1 MINSEKQKSTRDMKE
16 RERKR
21 YNELKKQI
29 RTLENNNYELHINL
43 LKVKEEM
50 KLLRVEN
57 LIAKNEIAKMEDQV
71 TFDILKTANVIY
83 VIVETL
89 LWSIISHNTTSETF
103 EVHITH

>member
-1 MINSEKQKSTRDMKE
+1 MINSEKQKSTRDIKE

-29 RTLENNNYELHINL
+29 RTLENNNYELHSNL
-43 LKVKEEM
+43 LKAKEEM

-71 TFDILKTANVIY
+71 TFNILKTAKVIY

-89 LWSIISHNTTSETF
+89 L
-103 EVHITH
+103 

>member
-57 LIAKNEIAKMEDQV
+57 LIAKNEIAKMV
-71 TFDILKTANVIY
+71 FTILIGCIRGIFSLA
-83 VIVETL
+83 L
-89 LWSIISHNTTSETF
+89 
-103 EVHITH
+103 

>member
-43 LKVKEEM
+43 LKDKEEM

-71 TFDILKTANVIY
+71 TFSILKTAKVIY

-89 LWSIISHNTTSETF
+89 L
-103 EVHITH
+103 

>member
-57 LIAKNEIAKMEDQV
+57 LIAKNEDQV

-89 LWSIISHNTTSETF
+89 L
-103 EVHITH
+103 

>member
-1 MINSEKQKSTRDMKE
+1 MINSEKQKSTRDIKE

-29 RTLENNNYELHINL
+29 RTLENNNYELHSNL

-57 LIAKNEIAKMEDQV
+57 LIAKNELAKMEDQV
-71 TFDILKTANVIY
+71 TVN
-83 VIVETL
+83 
-89 LWSIISHNTTSETF
+89 S
-103 EVHITH
+103 